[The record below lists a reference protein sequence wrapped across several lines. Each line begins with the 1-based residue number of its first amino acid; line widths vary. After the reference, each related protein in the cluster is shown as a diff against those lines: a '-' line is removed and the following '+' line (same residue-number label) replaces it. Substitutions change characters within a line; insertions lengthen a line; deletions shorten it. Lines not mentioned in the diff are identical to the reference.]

1 MSSTRSIESVLKE
14 HQALI
19 LSVRLPDLLNW
30 PSGAPVSDKIPYVTH
45 LQLLSIANDLPAI
58 RKNLQKYTKHRKYNE
73 LTDAVYRI
81 QDTVDE
87 YLFVNEQ
94 LMDKFDAAR
103 AVPTPRL
110 SEEPRSG
117 DEDNS
122 SQPSHDAD
130 ENMVLLRQ
138 RLLAGGTHTSF
149 DDEAPDINRA
159 NEYHESIQEDIMSE
173 LTGLASSLRDSAI
186 SFSAKL
192 LEDNKALDKTS
203 DAMYKNET
211 MMRQVGNNLN
221 NYVSNKTGGKISF
234 WFLLKTTLAV
244 YVLFFAMVIIVKIF
258 PKL

>member
-1 MSSTRSIESVLKE
+1 MNVVC
-14 HQALI
+14 H
-19 LSVRLPDLLNW
+19 
-30 PSGAPVSDKIPYVTH
+30 
-45 LQLLSIANDLPAI
+45 
-58 RKNLQKYTKHRKYNE
+58 
-73 LTDAVYRI
+73 I
-81 QDTVDE
+81 QNTVDE

-110 SEEPRSG
+110 SEEPRSR
-117 DEDNS
+117 DENDPA
-122 SQPSHDAD
+122 QLTHDAND
-130 ENMVLLRQ
+130 DLSLLRQ

-149 DDEAPDINRA
+149 DDEAPDMSKA

-244 YVLFFAMVIIVKIF
+244 YALFFAMVIIVKIF

>member
-1 MSSTRSIESVLKE
+1 MSSTRSIECILTK
-14 HQALI
+14 HQDLL
-19 LSVRLPDLLNW
+19 LSLRLPDLLTS
-30 PSGAPVSDKIPYVTH
+30 PSEPHEYKKIPYVTH
-45 LQLLSIANDLPAI
+45 LELLSIANDLPII

-73 LTDAVYRI
+73 LTDAVCHI
-81 QDTVDE
+81 QNTVDE

-94 LMDKFDAAR
+94 LMNKFDAAR

-110 SEEPRSG
+110 SEEPQSG
-117 DEDNS
+117 DEHD
-122 SQPSHDAD
+122 PTKLSHDAND
-130 ENMVLLRQ
+130 DLSLLRQ

-149 DDEAPDINRA
+149 DDEAPNINKA

-173 LTGLASSLRDSAI
+173 LTGLASSLRESAI

-192 LEDNKALDKTS
+192 ADDNKALDKTS

-221 NYVSNKTGGKISF
+221 NYVTNKTGGKISF
-234 WFLLKTTLAV
+234 WFLLKLTLVVYAV
-244 YVLFFAMVIIVKIF
+244 FFGMVIIVKIF